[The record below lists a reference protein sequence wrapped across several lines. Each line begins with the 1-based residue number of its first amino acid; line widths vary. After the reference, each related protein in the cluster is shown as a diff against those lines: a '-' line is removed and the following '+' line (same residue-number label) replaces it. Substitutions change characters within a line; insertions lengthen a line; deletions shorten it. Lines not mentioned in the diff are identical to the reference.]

1 MVKLGL
7 HPSEGGRSLDV
18 KVFDVTDQIALM
30 HLVGHPGPEVV
41 DRLSNVGR
49 ELLPAA
55 LTQQLE
61 GSLPVNLLRRK
72 FAQF

>member
-7 HPSEGGRSLDV
+7 HPSESGRSLV
-18 KVFDVTDQIALM
+18 ADQIALM

-41 DRLSNVGR
+41 DRLSDVGR

-61 GSLPVNLLRRK
+61 GSLPVNLLRTE
-72 FAQF
+72 F